1 MKNTY
6 SHSYAQTLS
15 LIRGCALF
23 NNRRI
28 GEGSYLLGTLE
39 HVAAVTSPFQR
50 SALLQLATGG
60 DPMKVSERDNEIE
73 ELIDA
78 LAARGFLN
86 RVRSELTPPK
96 RYLDEIDSRDRAII
110 QLRTRSAP
118 ELAQVEWA
126 GVDSGVG
133 DRDGEKRDGEKRD
146 GEKRD
151 GGTSTLAA
159 RSQFPLELSGR
170 SRVITLLYSILLA
183 SGVTR
188 VRFADRFLKNE
199 VNDLDIGSG
208 PLTANDLGLNY
219 YQELEH
225 HRRGL
230 SLFPIEI
237 GDRHDI
243 DRSPPA
249 LTVHYGDCDPEVLIE
264 WSQSKQPHLLIHL
277 PVGDEIAI
285 GPLVF
290 PGRSPCNR
298 CLSLYEIDNWGFTR
312 FERIPL
318 TPVDELPMA
327 VAYYIAAIVAAEI
340 LHFIDGR
347 SSSGGEVI
355 YINFQNLTSPQ
366 VVAIARHPLCGCDL

>member
-1 MKNTY
+1 
-6 SHSYAQTLS
+6 
-15 LIRGCALF
+15 
-23 NNRRI
+23 
-28 GEGSYLLGTLE
+28 
-39 HVAAVTSPFQR
+39 
-50 SALLQLATGG
+50 
-60 DPMKVSERDNEIE
+60 MKVSERDNEIE

-110 QLRTRSAP
+110 QLRARSAP

-133 DRDGEKRDGEKRD
+133 D
-146 GEKRD
+146 RD

-170 SRVITLLYSILLA
+170 SRVITILYSILLA

-188 VRFADRFLKNE
+188 VRFADRFFKNE

-219 YQELEH
+219 YQELER

-243 DRSPPA
+243 DLSPSA

-340 LHFIDGR
+340 LHFIDET